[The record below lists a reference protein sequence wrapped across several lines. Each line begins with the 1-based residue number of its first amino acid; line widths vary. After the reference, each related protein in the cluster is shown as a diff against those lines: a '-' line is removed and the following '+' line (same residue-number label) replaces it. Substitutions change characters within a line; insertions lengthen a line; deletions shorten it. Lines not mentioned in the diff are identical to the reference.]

1 MNDIFKQLDFVY
13 RQLIDKA
20 HEARAASYSPYSGIA
35 VGAALLCSSGRIYL
49 GANIEN
55 ASYSP
60 TVCAER
66 VAFFKAVNA
75 GEREFVAIAVVG
87 AKADEEPSCEFPPCG
102 VCRQVMSEFCG
113 PDFVI
118 LLGTKEKYEIIPLA
132 DLMPHSFTKD
142 NLDPQPE
149 EVTEDALEEVL
160 EDEYDEDE
168 DLDED
173 LDDEDYDEDD
183 FDDDFDD
190 EDLDDED
197 LDDEDLDDEDLDD
210 EDLDDEDLD
219 DEDLDDEDLDDEDFD
234 DEDFDDEDFDD
245 EDFDDEDFDDE
256 DLDDEDFQEYEE
268 EFDFSSSP
276 SGSEFNFSDEGL
288 TEAERQILGELMAK
302 LSRGKNWEE
311 DEEDLADLAALDDLR

>member
-1 MNDIFKQLDFVY
+1 MNDIFKQLDLVY

-35 VGAALLCSSGRIYL
+35 VGTALLCSSGRIYL

-87 AKADEEPSCEFPPCG
+87 AKADEEPSREFPPCG

-142 NLDPQPE
+142 DLAGEPE
-149 EVTEDALEEVL
+149 KAVEDALEEVL
-160 EDEYDEDE
+160 EDEYDDDE
-168 DLDED
+168 ELDAI
-173 LDDEDYDEDD
+173 LDDEDYYEDDFDEDD
-183 FDDDFDD
+183 FDDD
-190 EDLDDED
+190 DLDDED
-197 LDDEDLDDEDLDD
+197 FDDG
-210 EDLDDEDLD
+210 
-219 DEDLDDEDLDDEDFD
+219 DLDDEDLDDEDFD
-234 DEDFDDEDFDD
+234 DEDLDDEDFDEDDIND
-245 EDFDDEDFDDE
+245 EDDLDEDDG
-256 DLDDEDFQEYEE
+256 EDFEEYEE

>member
-113 PDFVI
+113 PDFVV

-149 EVTEDALEEVL
+149 ESVEDALEEVL

-183 FDDDFDD
+183 FDEDFDD

-197 LDDEDLDDEDLDD
+197 F
-210 EDLDDEDLD
+210 
-219 DEDLDDEDLDDEDFD
+219 DEDFD
-234 DEDFDDEDFDD
+234 DEDFDDEDFND

-256 DLDDEDFQEYEE
+256 DLDDEDFEEYEE